1 MITVGVDLASR
12 AENTGVCVLRWDAGQ
27 VGIERLDGRLE
38 DSDLKAL
45 LRPPSD
51 VVGLDVPLGWP
62 RQFVELVHRHSEMKS
77 VAGGEMKRL
86 SHRATDRWVHCK
98 FGRLPLSVSTDR
110 IAYPALRAAPLLEGM
125 PRDGSGGVVEV
136 YPALALR
143 RWGLPHRGYKGTAG
157 RAEREKMV
165 EQLLSGLPR
174 LRERG
179 THLDRLRDNDN
190 CLDSLVAALVAR
202 AAALD
207 LCEPIPREHRDDARV
222 EGWIHVPLAGSLARL
237 EAGAT

>member
-1 MITVGVDLASR
+1 
-12 AENTGVCVLRWDAGQ
+12 
-27 VGIERLDGRLE
+27 
-38 DSDLKAL
+38 
-45 LRPPSD
+45 
-51 VVGLDVPLGWP
+51 
-62 RQFVELVHRHSEMKS
+62 
-77 VAGGEMKRL
+77 
-86 SHRATDRWVHCK
+86 
-98 FGRLPLSVSTDR
+98 
-110 IAYPALRAAPLLEGM
+110 
-125 PRDGSGGVVEV
+125 
-136 YPALALR
+136 
-143 RWGLPHRGYKGTAG
+143 
-157 RAEREKMV
+157 MV